1 MIGGIFIRIDVFIKT
16 MIQGVQQQIKSN
28 LKFEEIFDN
37 LDECVIIVE
46 KTDLIIE
53 YVNRKFFYI
62 FSKESMKE
70 WEQCFDRIN
79 EE

>member
-16 MIQGVQQQIKSN
+16 MIQGIQQQIKSN

-53 YVNRKFFYI
+53 YVNRKFFSI
-62 FSKESMKE
+62 FSKEIMKE
-70 WEQCFDRIN
+70 WEHCFDRIN